1 MASDANVRVLVSALT
16 EAAEESLEDVG
27 AELSGLAGQGHVAAE
42 GLDAAAG
49 EMGSATRTAAI
60 LQAAL
65 DELGS
70 EAVSAGVKAEFLQ
83 HALDDVGDEATQAA
97 VQSQAASGSFS
108 SLSLSA
114 SGASLSVGTLSTA
127 FTLSLIPALLT
138 AATVIAPLVVAFG
151 ALAAAAAAVAGAFGL
166 IIGSGILAWG
176 DQMAQQNE
184 EELAQT
190 DRLISQYETMQDAQG
205 ALTAQQ
211 QTRLRQLR
219 EKKEELQDQT
229 TATGALA
236 GVVGDLKE
244 ELQPLVVEFGR
255 EFIPLIKDAV
265 DAIPDVVE
273 EMLNAVGGT
282 EQFRDSLREFGQIAA
297 DVLPTLVGLMF
308 DLARAA
314 LPVLRDVVSFLQ
326 DNGRAALED
335 MKASVMELKPE
346 LMDLLDALVDLA
358 PTLLEFGTNVG
369 NVLIPAVTKLVRA
382 TDGFMET
389 INDMNETTRK
399 IVISLLLLA
408 PILVKLAGLAST
420 LYGSFTGLKEAL
432 VGLKAAIAGST
443 AAAVALGA
451 AIGLAVVWTLD
462 MLGVFS
468 AVSEAG
474 EAMGELLG
482 EDLVDSILTL
492 LSVLTL
498 GLFPLIA
505 AVGAAI
511 VELVRGDISGAV
523 DAFHDVM
530 GVFGDAFGNV
540 EDMIISGLQSL
551 GEWFV
556 NIFSGIGGFVLG
568 FLDDLG
574 QGFMAFFLDTLP
586 NLVLDGLIFLV
597 SAVEV
602 QLNVLFNLF
611 ASVFNGIIGLI
622 SEAIDTAVNG
632 VIDIVN
638 GFLEG
643 IDEVANAVS
652 DVTGRDIGDIESI
665 GQVDTSGIA
674 EDLQLQQ
681 RETGFS
687 QVRQG
692 NRQQAQGVQ
701 RQINNTEVNVDVGGD
716 LQQNPHSFSRDVAE
730 QVNRE
735 KRSNNGA

>member
-16 EAAEESLEDVG
+16 EAAEESLDDVG
-27 AELSGLAGQGHVAAE
+27 AELSGLAGEGHVAAE

-49 EMGSATRTAAI
+49 EMGQATRTAAI

-65 DELGS
+65 DELGE
-70 EAVSAGVKAEFLQ
+70 EAVGAGVKAEFLQ
-83 HALDDVGDEATQAA
+83 NALDDVGDEATQAA
-97 VQSQAASGSFS
+97 VQSQTASSSFS

-151 ALAAAAAAVAGAFGL
+151 ALAAAAAALAGAFGL

-184 EELAQT
+184 DELAQT

-282 EQFRDSLREFGQIAA
+282 EHFRETLREFGQIAA

-326 DNGRAALED
+326 DNGKAALED
-335 MKASVMELKPE
+335 MKASVKELKPE
-346 LMDLLDALVDLA
+346 LMDLLDALVDMV
-358 PTLLEFGTNVG
+358 PTLLEFGTTVG

-382 TDGFMET
+382 LDGFMET
-389 INDMNETTRK
+389 INDMDESTRK

-408 PILVKLAGLAST
+408 PVLVKLAGFAST
-420 LYGSFTGLKEAL
+420 LGEAYKSLKPIL
-432 VGLKAAIAGST
+432 VTLKAAIAGST
-443 AAAVALGA
+443 TAAVALGA
-451 AIGLAVVWTLD
+451 AIGLIGVKILD
-462 MLGVFS
+462 MLGVFEM
-468 AVSEAG
+468 VSDAG

-482 EDLVDSILTL
+482 EDIVDSILAL
-492 LSVLTL
+492 VSVLTL
-498 GLFPLIA
+498 GLLPLIA

-511 VELVRGDISGAV
+511 VQLVRGDISGAA
-523 DAFHDVM
+523 DAFKQVM
-530 GVFGDAFGNV
+530 SVFGDAFGNV
-540 EDMIISGLQSL
+540 TNMIVSGL
-551 GEWFV
+551 G
-556 NIFSGIGGFVLG
+556 
-568 FLDDLG
+568 DLA
-574 QGFMAFFLDTLP
+574 QGFMDFFLKTLP
-586 NLVLDGLIFLV
+586 ALALKGLIFLV

-602 QLNVLFNLF
+602 QLNVLYNLF

-622 SEAIDTAVNG
+622 SDAIDTVVNG

-643 IDEVANAVS
+643 IDEVADAVS

-665 GQVDTSGIA
+665 EQVDTSGIVA
-674 EDLQLQQ
+674 GLQLNR
-681 RETGFS
+681 RETGFG

-716 LQQNPHSFSRDVAE
+716 LQSDPYSFSRDVADQVTRE
-730 QVNRE
+730 QRN
-735 KRSNNGA
+735 SQGT